1 MGHVKKCPKCG
12 SEMTRGNYVWS
23 TPMLGYAGIR
33 LMKFGDSKGDKLVPF
48 YCPKCGYVELYNE
61 KNVGKGNP

>member
-1 MGHVKKCPKCG
+1 MSEVKKCPKCG

-23 TPMLGYAGIR
+23 YGFVGIR
-33 LMKFGDSKGDKLVPF
+33 LVKFGHFQSDKLVPF
-48 YCPKCGYVELYNE
+48 YCPKCGYIELYNE